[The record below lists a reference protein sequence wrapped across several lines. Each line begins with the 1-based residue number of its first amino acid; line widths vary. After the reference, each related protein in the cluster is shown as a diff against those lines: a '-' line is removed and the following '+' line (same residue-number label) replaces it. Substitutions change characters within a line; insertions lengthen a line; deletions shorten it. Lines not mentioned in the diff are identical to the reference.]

1 MADYPASARRLI
13 AALRQLPSVGPRTA
27 ERLALHLLRGEKQ
40 SALQLAEAIREA
52 MENIRPCSACGF
64 FSEEE
69 MCEICRD
76 AQRDP
81 HLFCVVESPSD
92 VLTFEKTASFR
103 GLYHVLHGTL
113 SPLDG
118 RGPQEIGI
126 PRLLE
131 RLEKLQA
138 REVILGLSPDVRGET
153 TSIYIANELKKRGV
167 ITTRLATGISVGSGL
182 EFVDSATLS
191 QALADRKPL

>member
-27 ERLALHLLRGEKQ
+27 ERLALHILREEK
-40 SALQLAEAIREA
+40 SIQLASAIQEAKT
-52 MENIRPCSACGF
+52 NIRSCSECGF

-69 MCEICRD
+69 TCEICRD
-76 AQRDP
+76 TQRDP
-81 HLFCVVESPSD
+81 HLFCIVESPSD

-118 RGPQEIGI
+118 RGPEEIGI

-153 TSIYIANELKKRGV
+153 TSIYIGNELKKRN
-167 ITTRLATGISVGSGL
+167 IIATRLATGISVGSGL

-191 QALADRKPL
+191 HALADRKPL